1 MSRTGGRMVGS
12 REQGQPGENI
22 HASYADPRASLL
34 LGCLEQSTWTET
46 VRLAATADQIC
57 SWLARQPN
65 ISLNGTPDYT
75 ADWRSG
81 TAHYRF
87 QLLEV
92 PPLDRKNAA
101 AWNISRRW
109 RKQPHRFFIACL
121 LSTEPGDNEGM
132 LTVNR
137 AIRRMVAELD
147 GELQIVQGSSA
158 GGKQALKREVKTARA
173 LPLADI
179 DPSAPVPTTRSA
191 EQDAIEAEL
200 TSVPMTSAEKPD
212 INGYREGE
220 RVRLVNAFAG
230 ESYRYEVGHEGTVL
244 VTNTSPADVRLCR
257 DGDLHQILMDGG
269 IIIMT
274 AGRNLEKIPGHAE
287 VIYSADGERVHVN
300 M

>member
-1 MSRTGGRMVGS
+1 MRGSTG
-12 REQGQPGENI
+12 QGQPGENV

-34 LGCLEQSTWTET
+34 VGCLEQSPWTET
-46 VRLAATADQIC
+46 VRLAATADKIC
-57 SWLARQPN
+57 SWLAQQPEV
-65 ISLNGTPDYT
+65 SLTGTFDYT

-101 AWNISRRW
+101 PWNVSRRW

-121 LSTEPGDNEGM
+121 LSPKPGDIDGM
-132 LTVNR
+132 RTLSR
-137 AIRRMVAELD
+137 AVERMAAELD
-147 GELQIVQGSSA
+147 GELQIVA
-158 GGKQALKREVKTARA
+158 GYDAGTQALKREVKSARA
-173 LPLADI
+173 VPLASI
-179 DPSAPVPTTRSA
+179 GPSGPVPTTRSA

-230 ESYRYEVGHEGTVL
+230 ESSRYEAGHEGTVL
-244 VTNTSPADVRLCR
+244 VTNTSPADVSLCR
-257 DGDLHQILMDGG
+257 DGDLHEILMDGG
-269 IIIMT
+269 GIIMT
-274 AGRNLEKIPGHAE
+274 RGRNLEKIPGHAE

>member
-1 MSRTGGRMVGS
+1 MRGS
-12 REQGQPGENI
+12 TEQGRPGENV

-34 LGCLEQSTWTET
+34 VGCLEQSWWTET
-46 VRLAATADQIC
+46 VRLAATADKIC
-57 SWLARQPN
+57 TWLARQPQV
-65 ISLNGTPDYT
+65 SLNGTSDYT

-101 AWNISRRW
+101 AWNFSRRW

-121 LSTEPGDNEGM
+121 LSTERDIEGM
-132 LTVNR
+132 RTLSTAVQ
-137 AIRRMVAELD
+137 RMEAEFD
-147 GELQIVQGSSA
+147 GELRIVSGSNA
-158 GGKQALKREVKTARA
+158 GLKQALKREVKSARA
-173 LPLADI
+173 VPLAGI
-179 DPSAPVPTTRSA
+179 GPSAPVPTTRSA

-230 ESYRYEVGHEGTVL
+230 ESSRYEVGHEGTVL
-244 VTNTSPADVRLCR
+244 VTNTSPADVGLCR
-257 DGDLHQILMDGG
+257 DGDLHEILMDDGG
-269 IIIMT
+269 IIMT
-274 AGRNLEKIPGHAE
+274 RGRNLEKIPGHAE

-300 M
+300 R